1 VVLSLIDSLAVAP
14 SLVSPKDE
22 EVIVQEPKMKE
33 RHIDTIHNPLLLLVV
48 EPPFDKQVAV
58 GVAQLL
64 RHPYFQQL
72 LIPALQL
79 LPQLL
84 LEQPLLPIPSYR

>member
-1 VVLSLIDSLAVAP
+1 VLPSLIDSLAVTP
-14 SLVSPKDE
+14 SLVSPKDG

-48 EPPFDKQVAV
+48 KPPFDEQVV
-58 GVAQLL
+58 GGVAQLL
-64 RHPYFQQL
+64 RHLYVQQL

-84 LEQPLLPIPSYR
+84 LEQPLLPAPSYR

>member
-1 VVLSLIDSLAVAP
+1 
-14 SLVSPKDE
+14 
-22 EVIVQEPKMKE
+22 MKE

-58 GVAQLL
+58 AVDVAQLL
-64 RHPYFQQL
+64 RHPYVQQL
-72 LIPALQL
+72 LLPALQL

-84 LEQPLLPIPSYR
+84 LEQPLLPAPSYR